1 MAPARY
7 TPGGLGKKRIGKLEV
22 VVRRLSALVAIALT
36 GASAPAATRTFNS
49 FDGTSGNFGN
59 TRVAPGRFADKFTVT
74 LDADGEFSA
83 TIYSAADGT
92 GTDLDLTDV
101 RLTGP
106 KGVDLGFTT
115 VNSGAEEY
123 RVFNSQVL
131 PPGTYTLS
139 VQGRGGPAAR
149 YSGNITFVQIGRIP
163 EPATWLMMFL
173 GFGSLGFV
181 IRRRKPGAS
190 RIRFH

>member
-1 MAPARY
+1 MGAP
-7 TPGGLGKKRIGKLEV
+7 
-22 VVRRLSALVAIALT
+22 
-36 GASAPAATRTFNS
+36 APAATRTFNS
-49 FDGTSGNFGN
+49 FDGTSGSFGN
-59 TRVAPGRFADKFTVT
+59 TRVSPGAFADTFTVT

-83 TIYSAADGT
+83 TIYSAAGGA
-92 GTDLDLTDV
+92 GTDLDLTNV

-106 KGVDLGFTT
+106 GGVDLGFTT
-115 VNSGAEEY
+115 VSTGAEEY
-123 RVFNSQVL
+123 RVFVNQVL

-139 VQGRGGPAAR
+139 VRGRSSGAAR
-149 YSGNITFVQIGRIP
+149 YNGNINFVQIGRIP

-181 IRRRKPGAS
+181 IRRRKPGSS